1 MAGRWHIQGVKAG
14 VPILYK
20 HGRKLVE
27 IKQVVEGT
35 GNQFADD
42 LALYAITSTA
52 FESASMSLIEVTSY
66 FGLTVKTK
74 GLAVGAAVSEVDVSP
89 VVVEGG
95 EIEMV
100 EGFTYVGSE
109 LSADG
114 EVTAEVNCQIAKASK
129 AFGCLKVPIFLN

>member
-1 MAGRWHIQGVKAG
+1 
-14 VPILYK
+14 
-20 HGRKLVE
+20 
-27 IKQVVEGT
+27 
-35 GNQFADD
+35 
-42 LALYAITSTA
+42 
-52 FESASMSLIEVTSY
+52 MSLIEVTSY
-66 FGLTVKTK
+66 FGLTVSLPKTK

-95 EIEMV
+95 EIDMV
-100 EGFTYVGSE
+100 EGFTYVGSK